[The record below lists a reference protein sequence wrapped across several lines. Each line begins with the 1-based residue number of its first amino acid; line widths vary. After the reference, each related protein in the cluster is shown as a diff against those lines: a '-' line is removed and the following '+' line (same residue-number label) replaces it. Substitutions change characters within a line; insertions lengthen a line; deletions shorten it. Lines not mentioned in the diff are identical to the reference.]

1 MYSSIG
7 VYIHKH
13 LLIEL
18 VDVDPVTAN
27 IKVDIDSSD
36 IQILNAILDQAGGNF
51 EAVIAVDG
59 QQFNFLS
66 TKVVLGVSHDFIIEL
81 VDLVAI
87 ANSSFFHNA
96 VHALPT
102 AANMDPQRLAAV
114 VGKMEQNKVT
124 VTVVV
129 EVCTIPALEV
139 RI

>member
-1 MYSSIG
+1 M
-7 VYIHKH
+7 K
-13 LLIEL
+13 LPL
-18 VDVDPVTAN
+18 PWM
-27 IKVDIDSSD
+27 
-36 IQILNAILDQAGGNF
+36 GNK
-51 EAVIAVDG
+51 
-59 QQFNFLS
+59 FNFLS

-87 ANSSFFHNA
+87 ANSSSFHNA